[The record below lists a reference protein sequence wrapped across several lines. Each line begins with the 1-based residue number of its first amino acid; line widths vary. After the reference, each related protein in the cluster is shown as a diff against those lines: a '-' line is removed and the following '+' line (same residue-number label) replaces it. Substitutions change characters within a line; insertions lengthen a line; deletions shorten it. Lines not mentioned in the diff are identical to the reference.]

1 MTSTELICINC
12 PRGCV
17 LRVNRENSTL
27 DITGNACPRGIEYAN
42 QELTNPVRVLTVLM
56 RIDGLSTPVSVKTDK
71 PVPKDKILDCAKEIY
86 QAHPKSPVHYGD
98 VVLRNVCD
106 TGCNVIVTTDC

>member
-1 MTSTELICINC
+1 MPSTNLICINC

-17 LRVNRENSTL
+17 LSVDMDSNTW
-27 DITGNACPRGIEYAN
+27 DITGNACPRGTEYAK

-56 RIDGLSTPVSVKTDK
+56 RVDELEIPISVKTDK
-71 PVPKDKILDCAKEIY
+71 PVPKDKLLDCAKEIY
-86 QAHPKSPVHYGD
+86 RTHPKSPVHYGD
-98 VVLRNVCD
+98 IVLSNVCG